1 MKEEILKLVKA
12 AAEGNQEAQQQI
24 EQIMQAA
31 QQPGADSKLV
41 QIAQYIMQLLQ
52 PESAK
57 KGCKT
62 KKKPLIPTKK
72 CGKKVEKGSLGISSK
87 LCKCV
92 LKKVGGTIVEV
103 DSCTGLPY
111 MKKGK
116 VLKAKV
122 RKGDGGLDTNFMAN
136 QNALSDQI
144 ASFGQQG
151 VDKSQLGLGGYRS
164 PLLNNTST
172 SATPAGATPT
182 TTGTTPT
189 VNGNTTSTKESV
201 SPSTMNTRSAAPIN
215 GISSKNDIAQKLGS
229 NMTGTMKNLLS
240 GVSDNFDFRSHWMG
254 TPVSAG
260 SSLKSINNASSGV
273 NKALSLFQKLP
284 TQPSQ
289 ITTQAEEEI
298 GSNVSQVNPANTP
311 DPSNTLQNES
321 QGATAQDNTNMTDP
335 TAKIADRN
343 ARKLARQNARQERRL
358 NRIQNKTAL
367 NEAKTAAKQAKIA
380 NKFAVNDAV
389 FNMKQEKMSNN
400 QVLKEQAHSNRMTN
414 IANSAEARAERR
426 NNVQAGL
433 NDWREHSQS
442 AMADRRENRQAAQL
456 DRLKHKKEIND
467 FKSTM

>member
-87 LCKCV
+87 PCKCM
-92 LKKVGGTIVEV
+92 LKKVGGTIIEV

-122 RKGDGGLDTNFMAN
+122 RKGNTGFDSADFMKTQDQLSAKINAMSNQSQTNASTATTAQQTGNTPGTSSGTGVTSSN
-136 QNALSDQI
+136 QSIPAQNIRHAAPSTGVGQKSDI
-144 ASFGQQG
+144 AE
-151 VDKSQLGLGGYRS
+151 KLGPNMTNTMQNLLGG
-164 PLLNNTST
+164 
-172 SATPAGATPT
+172 
-182 TTGTTPT
+182 
-189 VNGNTTSTKESV
+189 V
-201 SPSTMNTRSAAPIN
+201 S
-215 GISSKNDIAQKLGS
+215 ND
-229 NMTGTMKNLLS
+229 
-240 GVSDNFDFRSHWMG
+240 FDFRRHWMG
-254 TPVSAG
+254 TPVSTG
-260 SSLKSINNASSGV
+260 SSLSSINNAQSGI
-273 NKALSLFQKLP
+273 NKAFSLMQKSP
-284 TQPSQ
+284 TQQSATANQLGGQEESDGSQ
-289 ITTQAEEEI
+289 VTPE
-298 GSNVSQVNPANTP
+298 NVSTP
-311 DPSNTLQNES
+311 PTGSE
-321 QGATAQDNTNMTDP
+321 GNTNTADP
-335 TAKIADRN
+335 TAQIADRN
-343 ARKLARQNARQERRL
+343 ARKLARQNARHERRM
-358 NRIQNKTAL
+358 NRMQNKQAL
-367 NEAKTAAKQAKIA
+367 NKAK
-380 NKFAVNDAV
+380 FD
-389 FNMKQEKMSNN
+389 MKQEQMANKQTLNEQKFNMNQAKVANN
-400 QVLKEQAHSNRMTN
+400 QTLRQARHDNRMVN
-414 IANSAEARAERR
+414 IANSAEANAARR
-426 NNVQAGL
+426 DNIQAGL

-442 AMADRRENRQAAQL
+442 AMTDRRENRQAAQL